1 MEVFYEHDSDDKLIA
16 KKDALE
22 LSNWI
27 EHLVNNGRELEIL
40 INIAKKLSNDDDMI
54 GNLKELTLENK
65 LHLGVF
71 YRYKSSMVNLHECE
85 DMECDIYYVNKHEE
99 YRNLY
104 AGILQASHKLKEK
117 LYTQILGKLWSC
129 FVSSLFVGFNIRV
142 LAVNAQGKAM
152 LSLVFLGIS
161 SAIVRLVPCNCHW
174 FPIGVKSIIFL

>member
-71 YRYKSSMVNLHECE
+71 Y
-85 DMECDIYYVNKHEE
+85 
-99 YRNLY
+99 
-104 AGILQASHKLKEK
+104 
-117 LYTQILGKLWSC
+117 
-129 FVSSLFVGFNIRV
+129 
-142 LAVNAQGKAM
+142 
-152 LSLVFLGIS
+152 LSLIH
-161 SAIVRLVPCNCHW
+161 I
-174 FPIGVKSIIFL
+174 

>member
-27 EHLVNNGRELEIL
+27 EQLEIL

-104 AGILQASHKLKEK
+104 AVILQASHKLKEK
-117 LYTQILGKLWSC
+117 LYTQILGKL
-129 FVSSLFVGFNIRV
+129 
-142 LAVNAQGKAM
+142 
-152 LSLVFLGIS
+152 
-161 SAIVRLVPCNCHW
+161 
-174 FPIGVKSIIFL
+174 